1 MDGAVGSFSVA
12 YLECVPAMFSQ
23 NRRRFLQ
30 SSSLLLAGGYA
41 RTLLGAGPVE
51 KPGFAA
57 EPTFE
62 PTALFC
68 TWQQDPTTTMT
79 IQWIGEQSDADQRP
93 LWYSKANTNEWRQQP
108 FSSKEFPMTAKR
120 VFRSELT
127 GLEPD
132 TTYKFRVGLDSR
144 EQKFRTMPA
153 KATKTIQF
161 VSGGDAGIGTHTIAT
176 NKLAAAQSPDFVV
189 IGGDIAYEN
198 GRNPG
203 VFYTFMKYYSRD
215 LRDSDGRLIPLLG
228 CLGNHEVDGS
238 YNKSRAAAPF
248 FYAMFDGL
256 YPETGFASLD
266 FGDYLSLIFLD
277 TNHTTPIAGEQ
288 TDWLAKT
295 LKEREE
301 RDTVFVF
308 NHVPAYPSVREFSS
322 EDGSGTGSGNR
333 KHWVPLFERYNV
345 DAVFEH
351 HDHAYKRTHPLLD
364 GRKSDNGIVYL
375 GDGSWGRLRT
385 PSTPEERPYLAVTD
399 EAYHLSVHRI
409 EGRERFHIALSD
421 TGRVVDICSTT
432 KRPHKR
438 G

>member
-1 MDGAVGSFSVA
+1 MHTPS
-12 YLECVPAMFSQ
+12 
-23 NRRRFLQ
+23 RRLFLQ

-41 RTLLGAGPVE
+41 RTLLGADAAE
-51 KPGFAA
+51 KPAFAS
-57 EPTFE
+57 EPSFD

-79 IQWIGEQSDADQRP
+79 VQWIGEQGDADSRP
-93 LWYSKANTNEWRQQP
+93 LWFAESGTDAWRQQP
-108 FSSKEFPMTAKR
+108 FASKEFPMTAKR

-132 TTYKFRVGLDSR
+132 TDYRFRVGLDSA
-144 EQKFRTMPA
+144 EFKFRTMPA
-153 KATKTIQF
+153 KATRTLQF

-176 NKLAAAQSPDFVV
+176 NKLAAVQQPDFVV

-203 VFYTFMKYYSRD
+203 IFYTFMKYYSRD
-215 LRDSDGRLIPLLG
+215 LRDPEGRLIPLLG

-238 YNKSRAAAPF
+238 YGKSRKEAPF

-256 YPETGFASLD
+256 YPETGYASLD
-266 FGDYLSLIFLD
+266 FGDYMSLVFLD
-277 TNHTTPIAGEQ
+277 TDHTSPIAGEQ
-288 TDWLAKT
+288 TDWLEKT

-301 RDTVFVF
+301 RDNLFVF
-308 NHVPAYPSVREFSS
+308 NHVPAYPSFRAYDSDTGE
-322 EDGSGTGSGNR
+322 GTGGGNR

-351 HDHAYKRTHPLLD
+351 HDHTYKRTHPLM
-364 GRKSDNGIVYL
+364 GGHKSDNGIVYL
-375 GDGSWGRLRT
+375 GDGSWGRLRS
-385 PSTPEERPYLAVTD
+385 PKSPEERPYLAMVD

-409 EGRERFHIALSD
+409 EGAERFHVALSD
-421 TGRVVDICSTT
+421 TGKVVDVCSTT
-432 KRPHKR
+432 KRAHKR